1 MNRTFQIYRTVNAE
15 TGLANILDIR
25 GFDLD
30 AKLKMK
36 ANFQQEEEP
45 FEWGGLHELAA
56 GEYELRLE
64 PSLKMVF
71 AALAGGDERA
81 YETVKA
87 EAKKLFAQRG
97 ATLNSG
103 AQIRPAFKRMTL
115 AFDEPIA
122 TYACSAIWRAL
133 FNYSLG

>member
-1 MNRTFQIYRTVNAE
+1 MNRTSQIYRMVNAE
-15 TGLANILDIR
+15 TDLANILDVR

-36 ANFQQEEEP
+36 AKFLQKEEP
-45 FEWGGLHELAA
+45 FEWGGPHELAA

-71 AALAGGDERA
+71 ATLAGGDGRA

-87 EAKKLFAQRG
+87 EAKLFAQRG

-122 TYACSAIWRAL
+122 TYAWSAIWRAL